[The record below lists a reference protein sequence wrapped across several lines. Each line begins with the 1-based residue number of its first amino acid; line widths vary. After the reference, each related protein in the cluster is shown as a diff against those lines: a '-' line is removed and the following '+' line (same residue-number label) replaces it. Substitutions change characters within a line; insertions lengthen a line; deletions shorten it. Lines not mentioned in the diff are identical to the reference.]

1 MTDNEKAKNLY
12 EDIVNCSSFAKLQAI
27 ATQLSELIH
36 CHKHRK
42 VGDGYVLSILCA
54 MRNAIWDSEDSNNS
68 YWHTGTPTEEG
79 WYLVAYQHK
88 DKITY
93 RAVRF
98 FIEKGLDMEFLDSE
112 GGIYYPDI
120 WKAVAWQ
127 KIEPY
132 EEEK

>member
-1 MTDNEKAKNLY
+1 MSESLIEKLA
-12 EDIVNCSSFAKLQAI
+12 EISVRVFTIGRAI
-27 ATQLSELIH
+27 GDKDLEKLSEELNS
-36 CHKHRK
+36 
-42 VGDGYVLSILCA
+42 LSADIA
-54 MRNAIWDSEDSNNS
+54 KKD
-68 YWHTGTPTEEG
+68 WHTGTPTEEG

-98 FIEKGLDMEFLDSE
+98 FLEKGLDMEFLDSE

-132 EEEK
+132 RG

>member
-1 MTDNEKAKNLY
+1 MKGYKVPEHMIGGFKNMIARYPKDAEYAWGMNAVVEAIESLPLEELDDN
-12 EDIVNCSSFAKLQAI
+12 
-27 ATQLSELIH
+27 
-36 CHKHRK
+36 
-42 VGDGYVLSILCA
+42 
-54 MRNAIWDSEDSNNS
+54 
-68 YWHTGTPTEEG
+68 WHTGTPTEEG

-98 FIEKGLDMEFLDSE
+98 FLEKGLDMEFLDSE

-132 EEEK
+132 RG

>member
-1 MTDNEKAKNLY
+1 MKHYIIKGYEPDRMYYVECSKCGQTVVKGEFDTTYHSDKWAINKAIK
-12 EDIVNCSSFAKLQAI
+12 A
-27 ATQLSELIH
+27 
-36 CHKHRK
+36 
-42 VGDGYVLSILCA
+42 
-54 MRNAIWDSEDSNNS
+54 WNNRTS
-68 YWHTGTPTEEG
+68 PWHTGTPTEEG

-88 DKITY
+88 DKMTY

-98 FIEKGLDMEFLDSE
+98 FLEEGLDMEFLESE

-132 EEEK
+132 KEKEDGNTD

>member
-1 MTDNEKAKNLY
+1 MIPNGEEIIIDGHNLTF
-12 EDIVNCSSFAKLQAI
+12 E
-27 ATQLSELIH
+27 SEPSD
-36 CHKHRK
+36 CR
-42 VGDGYVLSILCA
+42 GCFFENRDSCPDCDGGMWVEEGYP
-54 MRNAIWDSEDSNNS
+54 
-68 YWHTGTPTEEG
+68 WHTGTPTEEG

-98 FIEKGLDMEFLDSE
+98 FLEKGLDMEFLDSE

-120 WKAVAWQ
+120 WKAIAWQ

-132 EEEK
+132 RG

>member
-1 MTDNEKAKNLY
+1 MTELKPCPLCGGEAYIKEESDSFSNLQNAIRCKDCLLTLY
-12 EDIVNCSSFAKLQAI
+12 VDIDMTKSDEFNKQKAI
-27 ATQLSELIH
+27 AQ
-36 CHKHRK
+36 
-42 VGDGYVLSILCA
+42 
-54 MRNAIWDSEDSNNS
+54 WNNRPS
-68 YWHTGTPTEEG
+68 PWHTGTPTEEG

-88 DKITY
+88 NKMTY

-98 FIEKGLDMEFLDSE
+98 FREKCLDMEFLDSE

-132 EEEK
+132 KEETIA